1 MGTDF
6 SLDVNKKANELH
18 VNLTGDFDADAALS
32 VFNVLSY
39 CERRAARVFL
49 HTEKL
54 GLVHELGQIIF
65 QSLCLNLR
73 EIQDGATDLTL
84 TGNKI
89 AL

>member
-6 SLDVNKKANELH
+6 SLKVNKKADELH
-18 VNLTGDFDADAALS
+18 VNLTGDFDADAALH
-32 VFNVLSY
+32 VFNVLSH
-39 CERRAARVFL
+39 CESRTARVFL

-54 GLVHELGQIIF
+54 GLVHALGQIIF

-73 EIQDGATDLTL
+73 EIQNGATDLTL

-89 AL
+89 VL